1 MKLLV
6 QVLLEICSVC
16 NCVVAIYPRNVTD
29 DVLVIRFISYLSSRQ
44 FQNNVIFE
52 CLLPSDIVSEPIVT

>member
-16 NCVVAIYPRNVTD
+16 NCVVAIDPRNVTD

-44 FQNNVIFE
+44 FQNNVM
-52 CLLPSDIVSEPIVT
+52 PSDIVSEPIVT